1 MNILFQLDFKADAW
15 YFWKTVYL
23 LSCWDSDEKTDTTL
37 MPVHKKWSY
46 HQLVNSVKQKNRKL
60 GGNS

>member
-37 MPVHKKWSY
+37 MPVH
-46 HQLVNSVKQKNRKL
+46 
-60 GGNS
+60 